1 MELDYICNGTVDM
14 KAQKWTG
21 HILLLRSTSPY
32 ELEVNA
38 RGSSFHILCGEHAY
52 GNFICIP
59 DWNIGTELAGMSDR
73 FWNFERLTTYYPEL
87 SPVDAISITCA
98 LKKLNEYISTTGE
111 AG

>member
-1 MELDYICNGTVDM
+1 MELDYICTGTADM
-14 KAQKWTG
+14 NARKWTG
-21 HILLLRSTSPY
+21 HILLLKSSLPY

-59 DWNIGTELAGMSDR
+59 NWNIGTELAGLSDC
-73 FWNFERLTTYYPEL
+73 FWNFERLTTYYPQL
-87 SPVDAISITCA
+87 SPVDAISIASA
-98 LKKLNEYISTTGE
+98 LKKLDEYISTREE

>member
-1 MELDYICNGTVDM
+1 MELDYTCNGTGCLR
-14 KAQKWTG
+14 ARKWTG
-21 HILLLRSTSPY
+21 HILLLKSTSPY

-59 DWNIGTELAGMSDR
+59 NWNIGTELADLSDY

-87 SPVDAISITCA
+87 SPVDAISITSA
-98 LKKLNEYISTTGE
+98 LKRLNEYISSTERTG
-111 AG
+111 